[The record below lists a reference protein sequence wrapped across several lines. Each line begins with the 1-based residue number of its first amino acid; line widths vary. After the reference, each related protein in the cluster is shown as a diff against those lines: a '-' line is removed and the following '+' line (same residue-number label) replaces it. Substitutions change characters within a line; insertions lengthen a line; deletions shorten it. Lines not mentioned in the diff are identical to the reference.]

1 MTDAENTGVPEEAAA
16 PNAEDMGNAH
26 VEAETTEAL
35 TQPQET
41 DADRNF
47 RRLRE
52 SNEQLQRER
61 EQDRQM
67 LMALQQELLKRGE
80 APAKT
85 PPVEVDPFEGVDRSD
100 WSTIEQAEY
109 LAEKKA
115 EEKARKLIAEYEAK
129 RRQEDLPNRIK
140 AKFQDFDSVVT
151 EDNVKQLQAL
161 EPDVARALSLIGDEE
176 AKAVAA
182 YKYIKAFVPQ
192 AAETTASKQ
201 RIQENANVPKSLS
214 STGGTSP
221 LSKAGAFEQ
230 GLTPSLKKQLFAEM
244 QACARQ
250 A

>member
-1 MTDAENTGVPEEAAA
+1 MTNADNTGVPMDAAD
-16 PNAEDMGNAH
+16 PIAEDMGNAH
-26 VEAETTEAL
+26 GEQEAQEVE

-52 SNEQLQRER
+52 SNEQLQKER

-67 LMALQQELLKRGE
+67 MMALQQELLKRSE
-80 APAKT
+80 SKPST
-85 PPVEVDPFEGVDRSD
+85 VVEPDEFAGIDKSD
-100 WSTIEQAEY
+100 WSTIEQTEK
-109 LAEKKA
+109 LAARIADSRFEKKWA
-115 EEKARKLIAEYEAK
+115 EAEAK
-129 RRQEDLPNRIK
+129 RLKEDMPTRIK
-140 AKFQDFDSVVT
+140 ARFQDFDSVVT

-161 EPDVARALSLIGDEE
+161 EPDVAQALSLIGDEE
-176 AKAVAA
+176 AKAIAA
-182 YKYIKAFVPQ
+182 YKYIKALVPQ

-201 RIQENANVPKSLS
+201 RIQENANQPKSLS

-230 GLTPSLKKQLFAEM
+230 GLTPALKKQLFAEM

-250 A
+250 S